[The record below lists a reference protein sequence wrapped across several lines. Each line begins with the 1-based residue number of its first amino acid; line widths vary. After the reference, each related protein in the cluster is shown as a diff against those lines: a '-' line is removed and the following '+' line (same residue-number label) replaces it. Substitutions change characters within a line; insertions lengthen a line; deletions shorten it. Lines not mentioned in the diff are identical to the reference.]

1 MDEQESTFD
10 LAALEEG
17 QEPLEEGPLPLPGF
31 PAPPMPAEDA
41 PPGEWDG
48 PPRPEERAS
57 ASDSESSDGQLS
69 LAIGQRGAVEAQP
82 PRPEPDAPPAPPA
95 PPPIVEVE
103 VVQEPVD
110 LEGLSTSEV
119 ADRVERGAVNIEET
133 EERTNWDIVPAAI
146 ERALRETRDLRA
158 SIQMTTPPA
167 PPLRPEGARPA
178 ASRDTTGG

>member
-82 PRPEPDAPPAPPA
+82 PRPVPDAPPA

-133 EERTNWDIVPAAI
+133 EERTNWDIVRDNSLTFFNMVLFSLISALFVLAI
-146 ERALRETRDLRA
+146 VEQEIGFSCSRAR
-158 SIQMTTPPA
+158 
-167 PPLRPEGARPA
+167 
-178 ASRDTTGG
+178 